1 MRVLPLFSWLLLVC
15 IITLPLYAQINPN
28 GITIARDSFGVPHIF
43 AKTDAETA
51 YGLAWA
57 HSEDN
62 FKDMQ
67 LTLLAAKGM
76 LGRVEGK
83 DGILFD
89 YAMQFLQIDSIV
101 DARYETDLSPHFRGV
116 LDGYVQA
123 VNDYA
128 VAHPN
133 EVILKKAF
141 PVEGRDVIKGYVM
154 NTSLMAGL
162 GMALKAVRDN
172 KINEFFSANDVG
184 SNAVAGDAKH
194 MADGK
199 GYLSVNSHQPIEGR
213 FAWYEAHV
221 NSEEGWNMIGGIFPG
236 GVSIFVGSNP
246 NLGWAHTTNYH
257 NFGDIHLLEI
267 NPKNKNQYKYD
278 GQWRDFQTKK
288 GKLKIKLAGVVVGV
302 KRKLQWCEYGPVFKT
317 KHGIYAFRF
326 PGYMDIR
333 AAEQWFM
340 MNKATNFQQFEAA
353 IKMQAVPL
361 FNIIY
366 ADVDGNIMMHSGGR
380 VPLRDPKLD
389 WTLPITAG
397 TSAYKWDSIL
407 PYSRMPQVF
416 NPSCGYVFNANNTPL
431 HATGDSC
438 NWKGEYFPGL
448 QQFMYN
454 RGDQFERLMKEAHQ
468 PFTAE
473 QLNEI
478 KFNMGFAP
486 NGTYM
491 AHFKAMYSLDE
502 TKYPDIADA
511 IRKLKKWDLNGYLDS
526 EEAALVLV
534 IHDKLRLKYDVPFA
548 FLMIQKQVVSEADA
562 VWAIREAK
570 KFLLKT
576 HGSINVTLGEVQY
589 HIRGDVSYPASG
601 LREVPR
607 AADGVLYDKKKGIY
621 RIKGGDGYIQIVR
634 YSKEKG
640 AEIMSINAYGASD
653 HPDSPHYT
661 DQMEMFTTRQFKPMT
676 FDKDAILKN
685 AKKVY
690 SPGSSDWNA
699 GKGEANKL

>member
-1 MRVLPLFSWLLLVC
+1 MRLLFVFISLAYSLY
-15 IITLPLYAQINPN
+15 ITAQINPAN
-28 GITIARDSFGVPHIF
+28 VTIARDSFGVPHIF
-43 AKTDAETA
+43 AKTDAEVA

-76 LGRVEGK
+76 LGRVEGT
-83 DGILFD
+83 DGVLFD
-89 YAMQFLQIDSIV
+89 YAMQFLEIDSIV
-101 DARYETDLSPHFRGV
+101 EARYETDLSPHFRGV

-128 VAHPN
+128 AKYPK

-141 PVEGRDVIKGYVM
+141 PVEGKDVIKGYVM

-184 SNAVAGDAKH
+184 SNAVAVDPKH

-236 GVSIFVGSNP
+236 GISIFVGSNP
-246 NLGWAHTTNYH
+246 HLGWAHTTNYH

-278 GQWRDFQTKK
+278 GQWREFHTKK
-288 GKLKIKLAGVVVGV
+288 GKLKIKLAGVVIGV

-317 KHGIYAFRF
+317 KHGSYAFRF

-333 AAEQWFM
+333 AAEQWFN
-340 MNKATNFQQFEAA
+340 MNKATNFKEFETA
-353 IKMQAVPL
+353 IQMQAVPL
-361 FNIIY
+361 FNIVY
-366 ADVDGNIMMHSGGR
+366 ADVDGNIMLHSGGR
-380 VPLRDPKLD
+380 VPLRNPKLD
-389 WTLPITAG
+389 WTFPVTAA
-397 TSAYKWDSIL
+397 TSAYKWDQIV
-407 PYSRMPQVF
+407 PHYQMPHVI
-416 NPSCGYVFNANNTPL
+416 NPGCGYVFNANNTPL
-431 HATGDSC
+431 KATGDSC
-438 NWKGEYFPGL
+438 EWKGDFVGV
-448 QQFMYN
+448 QRFMYN
-454 RGDQFERLMKEAHQ
+454 RGDQFDRLMKEAPQ
-468 PFTAE
+468 PFTVE
-473 QLNEI
+473 RMNEI
-478 KFNMGFAP
+478 KFNTSYAP

-491 AHFKAMYSLDE
+491 SHFKAMYTLDE

-511 IRKLKKWDLNGYLDS
+511 IRKLKNWNLSGDADNKD
-526 EEAALVLV
+526 AALALV
-534 IHDKLRLKYDVPFA
+534 IHDKLRLKHDVPFA
-548 FLMIQKQVVSEADA
+548 FLMIQKQVVSEEDA

-576 HGSINVTLGEVQY
+576 HGTMDVALGEVQR
-589 HIRGDVSYPASG
+589 HIRGDVSLPAHG
-601 LREVPR
+601 LREVSR
-607 AADGVLYDKKKGIY
+607 AADGVLYDKKAGIY
-621 RIKGGDGYIQIVR
+621 RVKGGDGYIQIVR

-640 AEIMSINAYGASD
+640 AEILSVNAYGASD
-653 HPDSPHYT
+653 RPDSPHYT
-661 DQMEMFTTRQFKPMT
+661 DQMEMFTNQQFKPMT
-676 FDKDAILKN
+676 FDKAVILRD

-690 SPGSSDWNA
+690 TPGSVDWNG
-699 GKGEANKL
+699 GK